1 MTIAQV
7 ICASETMLK
16 FKYMSQGSL
25 KTLGSSGDP
34 ITARSLRLNQVFQVK
49 LTCSHISVCAWAGR
63 VISASENGFKLAA
76 VAAELTS
83 LSCVCVYCLQGR
95 VSLCGQQGGG
105 CSVGREEFLEALLQ
119 LYLECTSPELMKIH
133 HVAKFVNKCK
143 HHFYSCGNV
152 FSLPCVGVFK
162 PQPNFLV
169 IFKAINISPGF
180 LKIFFSFQSSWP
192 W

>member
-1 MTIAQV
+1 MLTPTMSIAQI
-7 ICASETMLK
+7 ICSSETMLK
-16 FKYMSQGSL
+16 FKYASQGSL

-49 LTCSHISVCAWAGR
+49 LACSSHMRTSRFISDSKNSLEV
-63 VISASENGFKLAA
+63 AA
-76 VAAELTS
+76 VIAELTS
-83 LSCVCVYCLQGR
+83 LSCVCVHCLQGR

-119 LYLECTSPELMKIH
+119 LYQECTSPELMKIQ

-162 PQPNFLV
+162 PQPDFLV
-169 IFKAINISPGF
+169 IF
-180 LKIFFSFQSSWP
+180 
-192 W
+192 